1 MFAER
6 KITMNRVKTVGR
18 DERRLA
24 SGRVYYYHYTLLI
37 TLITLALTTN
47 NLMVV
52 ILTVRS
58 ATNCGSSNKLFPL
71 YGVLSLVLDRLRGER
86 GPPTPRLAHLTFTFT
101 PIIV

>member
-1 MFAER
+1 MFSEK
-6 KITMNRVKTVGR
+6 KITIHRVRTVGGG
-18 DERRLA
+18 ERTGL
-24 SGRVYYYHYTLLI
+24 HYTVLI

-58 ATNCGSSNKLFPL
+58 VTNCGSSNKLFPL
-71 YGVLSLVLDRLRGER
+71 YGVLSPVLDRLRGER